1 MIRVGEISIPWG
13 KSMFPDHTLLVK
25 LDPEKMFDNRGA
37 IKVEWLYEGD
47 SELFTLICVKRHI
60 DRHFY
65 TSEVILDMPY
75 IPHARMD
82 RVKSDEDV
90 FTLKYFAEIINS
102 LNFKIVWVRDAH
114 SNVSLALIDNVV
126 DTGVKSYI
134 HKAVE
139 LSGAN
144 AMFYPDEGAMKRY
157 SDNSELPYAFGMKK
171 RDWQT
176 GKILGLDIINPENI
190 VGILRKL
197 ALAVPGFQNELSQ
210 RYRCQDATLLLICR
224 KQRTDLLDRI
234 RLRQVLQDR
243 GLCPATGISGSLQ
256 CLRHLLSQISHSCI
270 HPVPRTGLIRKPP
283 VNGQDHLPALR
294 RIIQRLVLISEPDQL
309 ALAIALADIYT

>member
-1 MIRVGEISIPWG
+1 MIRVGEISIPCG
-13 KSMFPDHTLLVK
+13 ESTFPDHSLLLK
-25 LDPEKMFDNRGA
+25 LDPDKMFDNRGA
-37 IKVEWLYEGD
+37 IRVEWFYEGD

-60 DRHFY
+60 DRHFS
-65 TSEVILDMPY
+65 TSEVVLEMPY

-90 FTLKYFAEIINS
+90 FTLKYFAEVINS

-134 HKAVE
+134 HKAAE
-139 LSGAN
+139 LSGAD
-144 AMFYPDEGAMKRY
+144 AMFYPEEGAMKRY

-190 VGILRKL
+190 VGK
-197 ALAVPGFQNELSQ
+197 
-210 RYRCQDATLLLICR
+210 D
-224 KQRTDLLDRI
+224 
-234 RLRQVLQDR
+234 
-243 GLCPATGISGSLQ
+243 
-256 CLRHLLSQISHSCI
+256 
-270 HPVPRTGLIRKPP
+270 
-283 VNGQDHLPALR
+283 
-294 RIIQRLVLISEPDQL
+294 VLIVDDICSRGGTFYHSAK
-309 ALAIALADIYT
+309 ALKAAGAKSVSLYVTHCEETITLGEMAASDGLVDHVYTTRSIFPEKLVKKENGYDPYWADWITILD